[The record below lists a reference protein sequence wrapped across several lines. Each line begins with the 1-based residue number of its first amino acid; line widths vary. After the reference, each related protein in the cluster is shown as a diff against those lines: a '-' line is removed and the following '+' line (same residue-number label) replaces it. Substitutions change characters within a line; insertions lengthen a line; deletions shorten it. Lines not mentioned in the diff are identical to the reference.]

1 MPWVAYQP
9 DGIPKAQRPATKET
23 VGVDKGGIHMKS
35 KYGQIIM
42 TLLAAVLLMLPV
54 LPAQAEQPV
63 VLGCPLS
70 TALLYGWDAER
81 GIKLAVDEIN
91 AKGGVTVGGKKRPF
105 AVEVIDTRDLE
116 PGVPVSEAL
125 LAVEKLILDKKADFI
140 LGGPVR
146 SEAALAAMSL
156 LSKYKK
162 VSIVTTGVL
171 TPKYHAMVAQQYDK
185 FKYCFRIHGEA
196 KNLVGEMFANFNIL
210 KEKHG
215 FNNLFI
221 IAQDVSHARG
231 AAKVMEKVATKQGWN
246 VTGVEIYPTGAT
258 DFSLGLLK
266 AKKTGTQIINIWM
279 DMPESAILLK
289 QWYELKIPALPFGS
303 TLAAAEQPGF
313 WKATDG
319 KGEYTLC
326 NVVNAGNAP
335 SEATPWTMKFYN
347 AYAKK
352 WGVEPEGLG
361 SSSSYMAVYVLRDA
375 IERAGSL
382 DPDKVVA
389 ELEKTDIMGV
399 YGRLRFDP
407 KSHQVIPAKD
417 PKEGAVGSILQ
428 WQDKKRVVVYPK
440 SIAKGEIKLPPWMSQ

>member
-1 MPWVAYQP
+1 
-9 DGIPKAQRPATKET
+9 
-23 VGVDKGGIHMKS
+23 MKTNFLKS
-35 KYGQIIM
+35 LI
-42 TLLAAVLLMLPV
+42 VLLMTISLA
-54 LPAQAEQPV
+54 LPAGVVHAAQPIV
-63 VLGCPLS
+63 IGCPLA
-70 TALLYGWDAER
+70 TAFLYGWDAER
-81 GIKLAVDEIN
+81 GVTLAVEEIN
-91 AKGGVTVGGKKRPF
+91 AAGGVNVAGEKRPF
-105 AVEVIDTRDLE
+105 KIEVIDTRDLE

-140 LGGPVR
+140 IGGPVR
-146 SEAALAAMSL
+146 SEAALAAMPL

-162 VSIVTTGVL
+162 VSILTTGVL
-171 TPKYHAMVAQQYDK
+171 TPKYNALVAEQYDK

-196 KNLVGEMFANFNIL
+196 KNLVGEIFANFTEL
-210 KEKHG
+210 KDKYG

-231 AAKVMEKVATKQGWN
+231 AANIIKAIAEKKGWN
-246 VTGVEIYPTGAT
+246 VTGLEIYPTGAT
-258 DFSLGLLK
+258 DFSMGLLK
-266 AKKTGTQIINIWM
+266 AKESKTEIINIWM

-289 QWYELKIPALPFGS
+289 QWYDMQIPALPFGS

-335 SEATPWTMKFYN
+335 SNATPWTMKFYD
-347 AYAKK
+347 AYTKR
-352 WGVEPEGLG
+352 WGIEPEGLG
-361 SSSSYMAVYVLRDA
+361 TSSSYMAVYVLKDA

-382 DPDKVVA
+382 DSDKVVTA
-389 ELEKTDIMGV
+389 LEKTDIMGV

-407 KSHQVIPAKD
+407 KGHQVIPATD

-428 WQDKKRVVVYPK
+428 WQDGKRVVVYPK
-440 SIAKGEIKLPPWMSQ
+440 SIATGEIQLPPWMQK

>member
-1 MPWVAYQP
+1 MMNKNSIKGLMVLMVAGLFVLSS
-9 DGIPKAQRPATKET
+9 GI
-23 VGVDKGGIHMKS
+23 VS
-35 KYGQIIM
+35 
-42 TLLAAVLLMLPV
+42 AAEPIVI
-54 LPAQAEQPV
+54 
-63 VLGCPLS
+63 GSPLS
-70 TALLYGWDAER
+70 TAYLYGWAAER
-81 GIKLAVDEIN
+81 GIKMAIEEIN
-91 AKGGVTVGGKKRPF
+91 AKGGVNVGGTKRPF

-140 LGGPVR
+140 MGGPVR

-162 VSIVTTGVL
+162 VSILTTGVL
-171 TPKYHAMVAQQYDK
+171 TPAYHATVAKQYDK

-196 KNLVGEMFANFNIL
+196 KNIVGEMFANFTEL
-210 KEKHG
+210 REKYG

-231 AAKVMEKVATKQGWN
+231 AAKVMNDVAVKKGWN
-246 VTGVEIYPTGAT
+246 VTGVEIYPTGAS
-258 DFSLGLLK
+258 DFSMGLLK
-266 AKKTGTQIINIWM
+266 AKKTQTEIINIWM

-289 QWYELKIPALPFGS
+289 QWYEMKIPALPFGS

-335 SEATPWTMKFYN
+335 SDATPWTMKFYN
-347 AYAKK
+347 AYTKK

-361 SSSSYMAVYVLRDA
+361 TSSSYMAVYVLRDA

-382 DPDKVVA
+382 DSDKVVE

-407 KSHQVIPAKD
+407 KSHQVIPALD

-428 WQDKKRVVVYPK
+428 WQAGKRVVVYPK
-440 SIAKGEIKLPPWMSQ
+440 SIAKGSILLPPWMKK